1 MKIIAGIVTF
11 YPNFERLKENIDAI
25 VTQVDHVI
33 LVDNGSEDL
42 KKLDALVESYK
53 QVDLIKLFE
62 NK

>member
-42 KKLDALVESYK
+42 KKIRCVG
-53 QVDLIKLFE
+53 
-62 NK
+62 